1 MQIVTSL
8 VVSFSQHEMLAQ
20 TAPEVVVVFVLII
33 GRARPLF
40 VKFAT
45 LSTLQY
51 KVCYG
56 KIRNA
61 QIEKST
67 IFNTDSNSTG
77 YGAPITLRLSDDI
90 TNWSRVWWR
99 FSIAKFPRVQSYGK
113 IYIKIK
119 RVSMLR

>member
-1 MQIVTSL
+1 
-8 VVSFSQHEMLAQ
+8 MLAQ

-77 YGAPITLRLSDDI
+77 YEPNYVTIEWWYNKSESGMVALLYRQISKSAVVREDI
-90 TNWSRVWWR
+90 H
-99 FSIAKFPRVQSYGK
+99 KD
-113 IYIKIK
+113 
-119 RVSMLR
+119 